1 MASIKNIVG
10 KADMKKD
17 STGPGVAFQD
27 GYMFHPFE
35 ISICGYSNSG
45 KTTLITRLIEN
56 LSSEFDIGYIKQ
68 DVHKFEIDKEG
79 KDTRIAWSSGASH
92 ISISDSHHTAYIH
105 KEPPTQREMH
115 SAFNDCDFVFLEGL
129 KKARVN
135 KLVLIDDKKKILD
148 SVSKDEIENVICF
161 IGQEE
166 TVEALPVNAP
176 YFNRDD
182 VPGIA
187 DFIRQHL
194 FTLAAKVPLFGL
206 VLTGGRSSRM
216 KTDKALLEYHGRP
229 QAMVIYDLLLEVCER
244 VYVSSRKDQWQ
255 QGLLSKL
262 PEIHDMF
269 LGLGP
274 LSGILSAMQTH
285 PQAAWLVVACD
296 LPYVNRGTIETL
308 VKNRNPFKMATCFK
322 SALSHLPEPLCSLHE
337 PKIRT
342 RLLENLG
349 MGNLSPRDIFMN
361 SPVKTVDQTE
371 CENLENVNSEE
382 EYKKAK
388 SKLGKGAGL

>member
-1 MASIKNIVG
+1 
-10 KADMKKD
+10 
-17 STGPGVAFQD
+17 
-27 GYMFHPFE
+27 
-35 ISICGYSNSG
+35 
-45 KTTLITRLIEN
+45 
-56 LSSEFDIGYIKQ
+56 
-68 DVHKFEIDKEG
+68 
-79 KDTRIAWSSGASH
+79 
-92 ISISDSHHTAYIH
+92 
-105 KEPPTQREMH
+105 MH